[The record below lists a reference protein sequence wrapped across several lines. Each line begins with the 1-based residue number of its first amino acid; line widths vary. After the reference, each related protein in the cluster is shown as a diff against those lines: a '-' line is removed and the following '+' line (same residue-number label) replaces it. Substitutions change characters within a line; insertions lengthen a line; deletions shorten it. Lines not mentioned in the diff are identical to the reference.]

1 MSQQKNSENSTQN
14 ATMSLDQLSDTI
26 EVMTGVINRLKH
38 HLHLQLTQN
47 DTENKAEALNSALLS
62 NERELQELHRL
73 AQLQKQSV
81 DSQLGA
87 PTQEADTTNNESE
100 EATQEQI
107 VAQESSFII
116 EIAQHEESDD
126 LSTDR
131 ILH

>member
-38 HLHLQLTQN
+38 HLHVQLSKN

-81 DSQLGA
+81 DSQLDA
-87 PTQEADTTNNESE
+87 PTREADTTSNESD
-100 EATQEQI
+100 EATLEQT

>member
-38 HLHLQLTQN
+38 HLHVQLSQN

-81 DSQLGA
+81 DSQLDA
-87 PTQEADTTNNESE
+87 PTREADTTSNESD
-100 EATQEQI
+100 EATLEQTI
-107 VAQESSFII
+107 AQESSFII

>member
-81 DSQLGA
+81 DSQLDA